1 MYVGM
6 WFFYFLYI
14 IFISL
19 HLAFSLCFFNLLC
32 NCAFEQSH
40 LEPWRDIKA
49 SIIDITTE
57 PSYLALDRAT
67 RSHLDWLRLLREDSS
82 LDMVSLGEKT
92 LTEYRHAMQAMRDRV
107 ASTLSKYDLHA
118 MAVGIVGVWM
128 VSSTVSDSL
137 RRHTEYFM

>member
-1 MYVGM
+1 MTMSFLGLKKKY
-6 WFFYFLYI
+6 FYIFTFSFL
-14 IFISL
+14 
-19 HLAFSLCFFNLLC
+19 LCFLNLLC

-40 LEPWRDIKA
+40 VEPWRDIKA
-49 SIIDITTE
+49 FIIDITTE

-67 RSHLDWLRLLREDSS
+67 RSHLDWLRLLRGDSS

-92 LTEYRHAMQAMRDRV
+92 LTEYRHAMHAMRDRV

-128 VSSTVSDSL
+128 VSITVLDKL
-137 RRHTEYFM
+137 RTHIVYFM